1 VSKDLWS
8 KIGHTIRTGAETLVQ
23 ETKEL
28 TKIGRLKVEL
38 MSLENERGR
47 KLEEVGRKAYA
58 LYRIGTAFPPEL
70 AQGFAAVDET
80 EKRIEE
86 KNREI
91 EALKAEAEK
100 EKAEAENAAA
110 EKAAEKAAQD
120 KGFCSQC
127 GSGLRPGDIFCS
139 QCGTRIQ

>member
-1 VSKDLWS
+1 MRRGANSK
-8 KIGHTIRTGAETLVQ
+8 K
-23 ETKEL
+23 
-28 TKIGRLKVEL
+28 
-38 MSLENERGR
+38 
-47 KLEEVGRKAYA
+47 VGRKAYA

-100 EKAEAENAAA
+100 EKSEAENAAA

-120 KGFCSQC
+120 KGFAPVRLR
-127 GSGLRPGDIFCS
+127 LRPGESSVLSADQNS
-139 QCGTRIQ
+139 VGCGISANA

>member
-1 VSKDLWS
+1 MSKDLWS

-28 TKIGRLKVEL
+28 TKVGKLKVEL

-70 AQGFAAVDET
+70 AQSFAAVDET

-91 EALKAEAEK
+91 EALKAEAEAK
-100 EKAEAENAAA
+100 EKAEA
-110 EKAAEKAAQD
+110 EKAAEKAAQA
-120 KGFCSQC
+120 KAFCSQC
-127 GSGLRPGDIFCS
+127 GSTLRPGDVFCS
-139 QCGTRIQ
+139 QCGTRVQ

>member
-1 VSKDLWS
+1 MSKDLWS
-8 KIGHTIRTGAETLVQ
+8 KISQTIKTGAETLVQ

-28 TKIGRLKVEL
+28 TKMGRLKVEL

-47 KLEEVGRKAYA
+47 RLQEVGRKAYA

-70 AQGFAAVDET
+70 AQDFQAVDET

-91 EALKAEAEK
+91 EALKAEDEARE
-100 EKAEAENAAA
+100 ATRLEAERAA
-110 EKAAEKAAQD
+110 EKAADKEARPKA
-120 KGFCSQC
+120 
-127 GSGLRPGDIFCS
+127 FCS
-139 QCGTRIQ
+139 QCGTKVE